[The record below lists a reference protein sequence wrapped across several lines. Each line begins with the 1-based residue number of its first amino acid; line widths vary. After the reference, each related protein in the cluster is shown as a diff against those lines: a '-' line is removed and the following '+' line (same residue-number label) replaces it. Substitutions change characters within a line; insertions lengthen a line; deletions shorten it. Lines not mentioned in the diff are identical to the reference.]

1 MNKLS
6 IVIPCYNEEKN
17 INPLFEKIEE
27 LLDID
32 RNLEIIIVNN
42 GSTDNTKKNII
53 NSNLAR
59 EGKIIIHEI
68 KENIGYGYGIMS
80 GVKISTGQFI
90 GWCHADLQSE
100 PKDFK
105 TGSLSSRSSLNSN
118 ENVAL
123 AFGTRIL
130 EPQKSEAT
138 LPSRPYYNE
147 ETAT

>member
-1 MNKLS
+1 MIHRRKYPSMNSPNEDLKDLDTNLCYFAKNQGNSISKVQAKLS
-6 IVIPCYNEEKN
+6 RKY
-17 INPLFEKIEE
+17 PL
-27 LLDID
+27 
-32 RNLEIIIVNN
+32 
-42 GSTDNTKKNII
+42 
-53 NSNLAR
+53 
-59 EGKIIIHEI
+59 
-68 KENIGYGYGIMS
+68 
-80 GVKISTGQFI
+80 IS
-90 GWCHADLQSE
+90 LQSE